1 IVNQVAKMHHRS
13 GGRVALPIVLRIP
26 YGGGIG
32 AVEHHSESP
41 ESHLCHTP
49 GLKVVTCATAQDAYV
64 MIQQAVASDD
74 PVVFLEPKRRYWD
87 RGEVEPDGD
96 PAAAYPLH
104 ASRVVRPG
112 SDVTVVAY
120 GPMVRTALEAATA
133 AEADGRDLEV
143 VDLRTLAPLDL
154 DAVAETVRRTRRCM
168 VGHEAPHTLGLG
180 AEIAARLA
188 EDCFYRLEAP
198 VVRVAGYDVPSRPP
212 GWRSTTSRTWTGS
225 STRWRT
231 RGESAFGGACGR
243 RFHRSRGH
251 GSADGAQPRPG
262 RGTAGGV
269 EPHRGAHRTA
279 APGRGAGRGE
289 PGRGVRAGTR
299 GRRHARQRRGDRRR
313 ARSRRG
319 GLPGQPLRPYARPHG
334 NDLTRLLPGARGGRA
349 CRRWPLRGGAGV
361 GVTRAG
367 RGGAA
372 GRDGRRRAGSG
383 GDGAAAAA
391 ADVPRGGRLRPGALR
406 PADQAVGQPVPHHD
420 GHRPGRGLPLRPAAR
435 PGPAPVA
442 AGARQRP
449 HGQQRVPRQAAQAD
463 HR

>member
-154 DAVAETVRRTRRCM
+154 DAVAESVRRTRRC
-168 VGHEAPHTLGLG
+168 VVVHEAPHTLGLG

-198 VVRVAGYDVPSRPP
+198 VVRVAGYDVPHPAARLEEHYLPDVDRTLDAVAYSWCGCLRRSMWTSVSSVSGSWVSR
-212 GWRSTTSRTWTGS
+212 WRSTSPGPGYGWWCGTAPWRAPNRCAGSGRWSR
-225 STRWRT
+225 RARP
-231 RGESAFGGACGR
+231 RC
-243 RFHRSRGH
+243 SRGH
-251 GSADGAQPRPG
+251 PWSSSCSP
-262 RGTAGGV
+262 TA
-269 EPHRGAHRTA
+269 R
-279 APGRGAGRGE
+279 
-289 PGRGVRAGTR
+289 
-299 GRRHARQRRGDRRR
+299 
-313 ARSRRG
+313 
-319 GLPGQPLRPYARPHG
+319 
-334 NDLTRLLPGARGGRA
+334 
-349 CRRWPLRGGAGV
+349 
-361 GVTRAG
+361 
-367 RGGAA
+367 
-372 GRDGRRRAGSG
+372 
-383 GDGAAAAA
+383 
-391 ADVPRGGRLRPGALR
+391 
-406 PADQAVGQPVPHHD
+406 
-420 GHRPGRGLPLRPAAR
+420 
-435 PGPAPVA
+435 
-442 AGARQRP
+442 
-449 HGQQRVPRQAAQAD
+449 
-463 HR
+463 

>member
-1 IVNQVAKMHHRS
+1 MPEVMTIGRALNEGLRRALERDPTVLVMGQDVGRLGGVFRVTDGLLKDFGDERVVDTPLAESGIVGTAVGLALRGYRPVCEIQFDGFAYLAFDQIVNQVAKMHHRS

-104 ASRVVRPG
+104 AFWVVRPG

-154 DAVAETVRRTRRCM
+154 DAVAESVRRTRRC
-168 VGHEAPHTLGLG
+168 VVVHEAPHTLGLG

-198 VVRVAGYDVPSRPP
+198 VVRVAGYDVP
-212 GWRSTTSRTWTGS
+212 
-225 STRWRT
+225 
-231 RGESAFGGACGR
+231 
-243 RFHRSRGH
+243 
-251 GSADGAQPRPG
+251 
-262 RGTAGGV
+262 
-269 EPHRGAHRTA
+269 
-279 APGRGAGRGE
+279 
-289 PGRGVRAGTR
+289 
-299 GRRHARQRRGDRRR
+299 
-313 ARSRRG
+313 
-319 GLPGQPLRPYARPHG
+319 Y
-334 NDLTRLLPGARGGRA
+334 
-349 CRRWPLRGGAGV
+349 
-361 GVTRAG
+361 
-367 RGGAA
+367 
-372 GRDGRRRAGSG
+372 
-383 GDGAAAAA
+383 
-391 ADVPRGGRLRPGALR
+391 
-406 PADQAVGQPVPHHD
+406 
-420 GHRPGRGLPLRPAAR
+420 PAAR
-435 PGPAPVA
+435 LEEHYLPDVDRILDAVA
-442 AGARQRP
+442 YSW
-449 HGQQRVPRQAAQAD
+449 
-463 HR
+463 